1 MNILNLISA
10 LISYFGLCYVYLYY
24 IPHLSRYYT
33 ELHARLPQIT
43 IFSLYVSQFLQS
55 YTLILLFFLVG
66 FVGIF
71 WKVKPAY
78 LKFISPI
85 MTLMC
90 VLGIVVGLMGVMAPI
105 LELEKIIK

>member
-10 LISYFGLCYVYLYY
+10 LISFFGILYVYLYY
-24 IPHLSRYYT
+24 IPHLSRYYN
-33 ELHARLPQIT
+33 ELQAKLPQIT
-43 IFSLYVSQFLQS
+43 ILSLYVSQFLQS
-55 YTLILLFFLVG
+55 YVLVFLFVLVG
-66 FVGIF
+66 FAGIL

-85 MTLMC
+85 TTLMC
-90 VLGIVVGLMGVMAPI
+90 VLGIVLGLMGVMAPI